1 MKSRFFRDFFLSINR
16 MKVAIQGIKGSF
28 HAIVAKQFF
37 KEQIELVECM
47 SFTQIPTLL
56 KNNNVDSAVMAIE
69 NSIAG
74 AILPNYALIDEF
86 DLNIEGEVYLNIHHH
101 LMGLKGQNL
110 SDIKEVWSHPMALLQ
125 CRKFFRNHPNIKL
138 IEEKDTAEVAQRI
151 SKEEM
156 RGVAA
161 IASKEASEI
170 YNLEII
176 KDDIQTIKHN
186 STRFFILKKGKN
198 TPYHESKMSGEKN
211 KASIKFITK
220 HNKGSLAEAL
230 DIFAKHEINLTKIQS
245 MPIID
250 KAWSYAFFIDL
261 IISDFKLYE
270 NALHLINKKVKH
282 LKILGEYQQNIFMK

>member
-1 MKSRFFRDFFLSINR
+1 

-28 HAIVAKQFF
+28 HDIVAKQFF
-37 KEQIELVECM
+37 NSRIELVECM
-47 SFTQIPTLL
+47 SFTEFPALL
-56 KNNNVDSAVMAIE
+56 REDKVDSAVMAIE

-74 AILPNYALIDEF
+74 AILPNYALIDEYN
-86 DLNIEGEVYLNIHHH
+86 LNIEGEVYLNIHHH
-101 LMGLKGQNL
+101 LMGLKGQGL

-125 CRKFFRNHPNIKL
+125 CRKFFRKHPNIKL

-151 SKEEM
+151 NNEKIK
-156 RGVAA
+156 GVAA
-161 IASKEASEI
+161 IASKEACKLF
-170 YNLEII
+170 NLNVI
-176 KDDIQTIKHN
+176 KDDIQTVKHN

-220 HNKGSLAEAL
+220 HNKGSLAEVL

-250 KAWSYAFFIDL
+250 KPWSYAFFIDL
-261 IISDFKLYE
+261 IIDDFKLYE
-270 NALHLINKKVKH
+270 NALHLISKKVHH
-282 LKILGEYQQNIFMK
+282 LKILGEYQQNISMT